1 MGELLNMSDYSSNTV
16 NQLKEILESRGL
28 PTTGKKADLVERL
41 VEADKSTETQ
51 EESKPE
57 ETVET
62 TEKVEEPQEVKEET
76 EETAP
81 AETEEAKPEPPKK
94 LTPEERKQ
102 LAVELLNKKI
112 QRAEKFGDEA
122 SAETARKDLKR
133 VEKFGVEP
141 GTALAKEIGLVDNSF
156 NNGLRDKPFR
166 KFKKGGFK
174 NRGGKGN
181 RGVFKPR
188 HNNRR

>member
-1 MGELLNMSDYSSNTV
+1 MSDYSSNTV

-41 VEADKSTETQ
+41 VEADKSGEVE

-57 ETVET
+57 ETTEATET
-62 TEKVEEPQEVKEET
+62 PVEEPQEATEESEESAPVEAEET
-76 EETAP
+76 
-81 AETEEAKPEPPKK
+81 KPEPPKK
-94 LTPEERKQ
+94 MTPEERKQ

-122 SAETARKDLKR
+122 SAENARKDLSR

-166 KFKKGGFK
+166 KFKRGGFK
-174 NRGGKGN
+174 HRGGRGN
-181 RGVFKPR
+181 HRGVSKPR
-188 HNNRR
+188 YNNRR